1 VPFIV
6 FKDLNQLAKSIEGFV
21 GHGVFGRREDMSGS
35 IESGF
40 DFVFWDFQ
48 HTAEALQVNRLESLW
63 MGVPNHIV
71 QPYPKR

>member
-6 FKDLNQLAKSIEGFV
+6 FEDFNQLAKSVEGFV
-21 GHGVFGRREDMSGS
+21 GHGVFGRREDMPGS

-48 HTAEALQVNRLESLW
+48 RVAEPLNVNSLESLW
-63 MGVPNHIV
+63 VRITNHIV